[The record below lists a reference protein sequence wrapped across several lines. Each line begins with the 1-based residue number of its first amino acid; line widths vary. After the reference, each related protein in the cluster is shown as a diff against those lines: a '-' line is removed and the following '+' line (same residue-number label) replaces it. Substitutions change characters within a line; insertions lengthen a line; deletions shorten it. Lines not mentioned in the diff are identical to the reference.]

1 MARFVRIAQ
10 GHDTLALTLAVTG
23 LEGAG
28 FAVLTPGRHLDSI
41 LPNTSAALGPVPIL
55 VPAPEAGPAMEWL
68 RAMAM
73 AGIEVLDHPEDL
85 PGQGEGRT
93 AAPGWFARHVGR
105 LFLGAEPPPQS
116 RRDDED

>member
-1 MARFVRIAQ
+1 MPRFVRIAQ

-55 VPAPEAGPAMEWL
+55 VPASAAGAAMEWL

-73 AGIEVLDHPEDL
+73 DGIEVLDRPEDL
-85 PGQGEGRT
+85 PGQGAG
-93 AAPGWFARHVGR
+93 AVGGPGWLARQVGR
-105 LFLGAEPPPQS
+105 LFLGAEAPPAR
-116 RRDDED
+116 RRDDEE